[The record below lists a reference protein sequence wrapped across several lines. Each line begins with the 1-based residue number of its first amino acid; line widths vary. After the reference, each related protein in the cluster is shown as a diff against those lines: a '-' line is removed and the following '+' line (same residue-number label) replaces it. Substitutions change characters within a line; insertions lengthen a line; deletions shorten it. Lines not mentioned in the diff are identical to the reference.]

1 MMGSSRDDDEA
12 KREPWGHRAGRKTY
26 FLHGLMRMLF
36 YDYFMVCGTSTIE
49 TMMKWKVFFSPIP
62 GAVSTARTPRRL
74 ASLESRGWNESI
86 FGGKKTQMG
95 ARSSWPKHYRRMGR
109 ALRRLSTL
117 SLG

>member
-1 MMGSSRDDDEA
+1 
-12 KREPWGHRAGRKTY
+12 
-26 FLHGLMRMLF
+26 
-36 YDYFMVCGTSTIE
+36 
-49 TMMKWKVFFSPIP
+49 MMKWKVFFSPIP

-117 SLG
+117 FFGINIYGMWSEGHFGESHGRRAGYLA